1 MIRAGLAEVY
11 RGGLPPGLDLEPFW
25 LAEKEAR
32 EAERGIWSLGGEY
45 IRARQWRRMCRK
57 R

>member
-11 RGGLPPGLDLEPFW
+11 RGGRPPGLDLEPFW

-32 EAERGIWSLGGEY
+32 EAEEASEP
-45 IRARQWRRMCRK
+45 WR
-57 R
+57 